1 MRETQNEQP
10 WPSLAGPASGGPFPS
25 LPSGLQRGDI
35 ERMLTVLSADLGLS
49 GARLRALLVMMQAT
63 RPSDWTAP
71 DRDAVCYMRQQQ
83 IAARL
88 GITPRALRAHEVA
101 LETAGLIARQFGAD
115 GSRGRFA
122 GGALVQG
129 ISFAPLIT
137 RAAKLLRRHEARLA
151 DECRA
156 QVLRRQLSA
165 SKRALTRSIG
175 RLLELKPDHPA
186 LPGLLDALRAA
197 PRRYEGLDVAA
208 LTQAFDP
215 LDAAARAAL
224 ATLDLQLKTSAV
236 TEETFRPHIQE
247 PTEDNSELCSSKE
260 AQETCRTGEPMVPAK
275 AENAESPGGSHTC
288 CGGAE
293 GSLPRNALTLFDPGQ
308 LYRMASEDFRLY
320 LDATHSETC
329 SLSTHDFVQA
339 SIALLP
345 ALGCNLRLWDQITE
359 ELGDIGAA
367 LAVLVIDANRTHPHC
382 PIRSVGA
389 ALRAFSRLAQAGQL
403 NLAGS
408 LIGLYR
414 RRQAEQELAG

>member
-10 WPSLAGPASGGPFPS
+10 WASLAGPANRCPFPT
-25 LPSGLQRGDI
+25 LQSGIQRGDI

-49 GARLRALLVMMQAT
+49 SARLRALLVMMQTT

-71 DRDAVCYMRQQQ
+71 DHDAVCYMRQQQ
-83 IAARL
+83 MAARL

-101 LETAGLIARQFGAD
+101 LEAAGLVTRQFGAD

-122 GGALVQG
+122 GGELVQG
-129 ISFAPLIT
+129 ISFAPLIA
-137 RAAKLLRRHEARLA
+137 RAPELLRRHEARLA

-175 RLLELKPDHPA
+175 RLLELAPDHPA
-186 LPGLLDALRAA
+186 LPGFLAALRSA
-197 PRRYEGLDVAA
+197 PRRYEGLDVEA
-208 LTQAFDP
+208 LTLAFEP
-215 LDAAARAAL
+215 LDTAARAAL

-260 AQETCRTGEPMVPAK
+260 AQETCPADKPMVPAR
-275 AENAESPGGSHTC
+275 AVNAESPGGSHAC
-288 CGGAE
+288 CGAAE
-293 GSLPRNALTLFDPGQ
+293 GSLSRNALTLFDPGQ
-308 LYRMASEDFRLY
+308 LYRMASEDLRLY
-320 LDATHSETC
+320 LDAICLETR
-329 SLSTHDFVQA
+329 SLSPHDFVQA

-359 ELGDIGAA
+359 ELGDFGAA

-382 PIRSVGA
+382 RIRSVGA
-389 ALRAFSRLAQAGQL
+389 ALRAFSCLARAGRL

-414 RRQAEQELAG
+414 RRQAEQEVAG